1 MDIPTTT
8 TRENPVSVI
17 KHLQACEDEL
27 LGKVVRLLMERGD
40 GDLLRLNDAVHDAR
54 AARETLPDRYWTC
67 ACGRIQLATLTTR
80 VDTAR
85 KQGAAEYQELL
96 AERRKLSALLNGGEG
111 E

>member
-1 MDIPTTT
+1 M
-8 TRENPVSVI
+8 SVI

-27 LGKVVRLLMERGD
+27 LGKIVRLLMERGD

-80 VDTAR
+80 VDSAR
-85 KQGAAEYQELL
+85 KRGGPEYEELL
-96 AERRKLSALLNGGEG
+96 AERRQLATLLNAE
-111 E
+111 ESE